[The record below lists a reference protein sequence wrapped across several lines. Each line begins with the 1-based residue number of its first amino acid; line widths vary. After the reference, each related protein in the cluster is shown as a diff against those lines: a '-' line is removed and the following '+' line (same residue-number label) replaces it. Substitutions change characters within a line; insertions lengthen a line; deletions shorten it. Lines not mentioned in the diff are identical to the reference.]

1 MASLRYMRN
10 PGQGGPTG
18 IGPPQP
24 TKDAFATSP
33 KMEYNIQQRVQHSNA
48 LGDAKAD
55 ARIVVYLSIT
65 GAHDEKTMLKTDL
78 LVAQPRVHLLAAG
91 VNYGRFAIEPL
102 QVGHAT
108 PLGNALRRVLLSSIP
123 GAAITRIKI
132 SGVIHEFST
141 IPGVLEDGT
150 QLVLNIKGI
159 RLRSYSERPVTMQ
172 LVKRGPGPVYAG
184 DIDAPSTVEIV
195 NPEHYLCT
203 IDDDSMLEMQ
213 LTAERGRGA
222 SLADNNS
229 GLNIGEIA
237 VDALFN
243 PVPQVNFI
251 VERIGDEAEQALER
265 LVIEIWT
272 DGTIKPG
279 DALGHAAQVLSQHF
293 GRIAAFD
300 QPEPA
305 AETPA
310 PGGRAIP
317 ADVYNRTIDELGLS
331 TRTYN
336 SLRRADITTIGRL
349 LELDERALHGIR
361 NLGPKGVEEIRSRL
375 AALGYLEGGEHQAL
389 PAENAVDPDKV
400 LSDNTNTA

>member
-1 MASLRYMRN
+1 MQKL
-10 PGQGGPTG
+10 
-18 IGPPQP
+18 
-24 TKDAFATSP
+24 
-33 KMEYNIQQRVQHSNA
+33 E
-48 LGDAKAD
+48 
-55 ARIVVYLSIT
+55 
-65 GAHDEKTMLKTDL
+65 MLI
-78 LVAQPRVHLLAAG
+78 AQPRVQLIAAG
-91 VNYGRFAIEPL
+91 TNYGRFAIEPL
-102 QVGHAT
+102 QLGHAG

-123 GAAITRIKI
+123 GAAITRIKLG
-132 SGVIHEFST
+132 GVIHEFST

-150 QLVLNIKGI
+150 QLVLNVKGI
-159 RLRSYSERPVTMQ
+159 RLRSYSERAVTMQ
-172 LVKRGPGPVYAG
+172 LVKRGPGPVFAS

-203 IDDDSMLEMQ
+203 IDDDSVLEMQ
-213 LTAERGRGA
+213 LTAERGRGT

-243 PVPQVNFI
+243 PVPQVNFL
-251 VERIGDEAEQALER
+251 VEPDGERLFER

-293 GRIAAFD
+293 GRIAVFD

-305 AETPA
+305 AELPTPT
-310 PGGRAIP
+310 GRAIP

-349 LELDERALHGIR
+349 LELDDRALQGIR
-361 NLGPKGVEEIRSRL
+361 NLGPKGVDEIRARL
-375 AALGYLEGGEHQAL
+375 AALGYLEGGEQPAL
-389 PAENAVDPDKV
+389 PEGGETAAADDDGLLPD
-400 LSDNTNTA
+400 STDSAIA